1 MPKILGLTI
10 SWIRLAL
17 RIVLAITS
25 GAISFTMFYLIPS
38 TPAFILGQLER
49 FMIIPKEV
57 SGILASLA
65 RQFIDPIVPIIGLML
80 TIAIPIGIVLS
91 KTKVHGPLIIITN
104 VLFACYIY
112 TLLRGGFI
120 SLSLPSG
127 LPLGLTGQV
136 ILEVPFI
143 IRILTIPIIL
153 NILKGILV
161 TVKSLTN
168 TP

>member
-1 MPKILGLTI
+1 
-10 SWIRLAL
+10 L
-17 RIVLAITS
+17 RIAQ
-25 GAISFTMFYLIPS
+25 
-38 TPAFILGQLER
+38 AFILDQLER
-49 FMIIPKEV
+49 FMLIPKEV
-57 SGILASLA
+57 SEILASLA
-65 RQFIDPIVPIIGLML
+65 RQFIVPIIGLML

-136 ILEVPFI
+136 ILEDPFI

-161 TVKSLTN
+161 TVRPLTD